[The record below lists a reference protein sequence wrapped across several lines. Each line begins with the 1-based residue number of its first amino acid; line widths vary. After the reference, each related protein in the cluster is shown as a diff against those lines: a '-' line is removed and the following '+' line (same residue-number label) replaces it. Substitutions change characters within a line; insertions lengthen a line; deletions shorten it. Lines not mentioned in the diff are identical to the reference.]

1 MGRAAARPSLEDEGK
16 LPARGGELLSQE
28 RADQHDRWDGDDNQS
43 GVRMP
48 EVPLA
53 EYQGRRRR
61 LDSRM
66 PALELPVPAMGAAP
80 EPAPPSPEQ
89 RQHRSITNADRRIL
103 AAGATPPLRAR
114 FDLIGSPPS
123 PSTSGIPLKSILQ
136 HSYSPAHPS
145 SIHGYEVDMADLV
158 LGPGS
163 PTFALHED
171 DKPHPERPTPL
182 PELRAPHPLYTPAPI
197 KRRRRRRRS
206 GSLASGPASHSSK
219 ARSRVKRA
227 LRRVRAGR
235 RRRGS
240 RSSRSSGSFAST
252 TSGSSR
258 SSTAGSTRSSSTW
271 NGWRFWHTSSSGS
284 SSDDDDDGSD
294 ADWEPP
300 TPHFT
305 LLTPHLTRPTLAYPS
320 HLFAGS
326 TSPAT
331 RLPSSDPSVDRAPV
345 FGLLSTST
353 LAPALERLE
362 AFWLER
368 RQDDGVAG
376 DIGAGV
382 AAGAACSSLSPDATS
397 YFPPIV
403 AGDSTT
409 GPVAGSSRTPPATP
423 GVSGGPTT
431 TSKLRAELRVAR
443 AEEKRF
449 GKDRAMENGPAWWL
463 DIMCPTVADM
473 RELRKHLPLHPLTIE
488 DILHQETREKME
500 SFPSLGY
507 YFIVFRALD
516 ESYFR
521 YTSPDGSA
529 ASPEGQDGASTG
541 RRGKVDI
548 VEGVGGK
555 EGVEGV
561 GVGAINLYLIVF
573 GDGILSFH
581 FEPLTRHIERVQG
594 RLQEFG
600 ISRNF
605 SSHWIAYSLM
615 DSIVDAFFP
624 LINFIE
630 GESDEV
636 STFIADPL
644 AQPGTPV
651 KGSVA
656 PSGVGA
662 AGVHKIFDE
671 DVVSISVETPSTEE
685 EKEKFVINMS
695 SSPLRRATVRRRRPA
710 AYLRPVTSF
719 SIPTPLLRL
728 LPQRWLV
735 QKDDIVE
742 SSVLV
747 DENGM
752 QLLRLPL
759 DKSAPVL
766 DVTYVSLALA
776 RRARGTF
783 GVTKFDKM
791 VMLHRIA
798 NVRKLQTGLSRLLGP
813 KIPLVKGLRKRTM
826 EENLGL
832 FKHDAKHDIAVYI
845 TDLLDHIVT
854 MQQSLAHYDA
864 ILSHDHPSYVG
875 ILRLALEGTKLGIDM
890 RIIPLS
896 CIVLAC
902 SAISVPTGLSSL
914 NVKIAI
920 FNGDRLTHLRAD
932 GSRSP
937 FYAFGILLCI
947 SLAVILGVVVFI
959 RLAFGTTKARYRA
972 RGPVM
977 SRW

>member
-1 MGRAAARPSLEDEGK
+1 MGRAAARPLLEDEGK
-16 LPARGGELLSQE
+16 SPARGGDLLSRK
-28 RADQHDRWDGDDNQS
+28 RADQHDRSEGDTGQS
-43 GVRMP
+43 GVPIP
-48 EVPLA
+48 EVTFA
-53 EYQGRRRR
+53 EFEGRRRR

-66 PALELPVPAMGAAP
+66 PPLELPVPAIGAAP
-80 EPAPPSPEQ
+80 GPTLPSPGQ
-89 RQHRSITNADRRIL
+89 PQHRSITNADRRML
-103 AAGATPPLRAR
+103 AVGATPPLRAR

-123 PSTSGIPLKSILQ
+123 SSMSGIPLKSILQ
-136 HSYSPAHPS
+136 QSYSPTHPS
-145 SIHGYEVDMADLV
+145 CIHGYEVDMADLV
-158 LGPGS
+158 LRPGS
-163 PTFALHED
+163 PTFAPHED
-171 DKPHPERPTPL
+171 DNPHPDGPPR
-182 PELRAPHPLYTPAPI
+182 PELRTPHPLYTPAPV
-197 KRRRRRRRS
+197 KRRRRHRRS
-206 GSLASGPASHSSK
+206 GSLASGRASHLSK

-227 LRRVRAGR
+227 LRRVRGGR

-240 RSSRSSGSFAST
+240 RSSGSFTST
-252 TSGSSR
+252 TSGSSK

-271 NGWRFWHTSSSGS
+271 NGWRFWHNSSFGSSSG
-284 SSDDDDDGSD
+284 DDDAGLD

-305 LLTPHLTRPTLAYPS
+305 LLTPHLTRPTLAYPA

-326 TSPAT
+326 TSPANP
-331 RLPSSDPSVDRAPV
+331 LPSSDTSIDGAPA
-345 FGLLSTST
+345 FGLLNTST

-368 RQDDGVAG
+368 RQEDGVAG

-382 AAGAACSSLSPDATS
+382 AAGAASSSLRLDDAS
-397 YFPPIV
+397 YFPHVV

-409 GPVAGSSRTPPATP
+409 GPVAGASRMPHVTP

-500 SFPSLGY
+500 LFPSLGY

-521 YTSPDGSA
+521 YTLPDGPA
-529 ASPEGQDGASTG
+529 ASPEGPDGASRG
-541 RRGKVDI
+541 RKAKVDI

-561 GVGAINLYLIVF
+561 GEGAINLYLLVF

-594 RLQEFG
+594 KLQEFG

-636 STFIADPL
+636 SIFIADSL
-644 AQPGTPV
+644 AQPGIPA
-651 KGSVA
+651 KSNVA
-656 PSGVGA
+656 PFGTGDA
-662 AGVHKIFDE
+662 RPHKIFEE
-671 DVVSISVETPSTEE
+671 DIVSISVETPGSEE
-685 EKEKFVINMS
+685 EKEKFAIDMS
-695 SSPLRRATVRRRRPA
+695 SSSLRRATVRRRRPTA
-710 AYLRPVTSF
+710 CLRSFTSF
-719 SIPTPLLRL
+719 RIPTPVLRL
-728 LPQRWLV
+728 LPQRWLP
-735 QKDDIVE
+735 QKNEIVE
-742 SSVLV
+742 MSVLV
-747 DENGM
+747 DENGR
-752 QLLRLPL
+752 QLHGLPS
-759 DKSAPVL
+759 DMSAPAHL
-766 DVTYVSLALA
+766 DVTHVSLALA
-776 RRARGTF
+776 RHARGTF

-914 NVKIAI
+914 NVKIPI
-920 FNGDRLTHLRAD
+920 FNGDRFTHLRAD

-947 SLAVILGVVVFI
+947 SLAVILGIAVYI

-977 SRW
+977 TRW